1 MARKKNKKGFTLIEL
16 IVVIAIIGILSAVIV
31 PSYLGFVEKAKLTSD
46 KHELSEIVRAIEY
59 ANIMGPVKIEDV
71 EPKATVSVVIKD
83 NGLEIKIIGLDK
95 DNTSFQYIINAIYKA
110 KNNTEL
116 EGQVEVD
123 DGYTIIYYRNQSKN
137 YSTYDFATGSFGV
150 SATS

>member
-59 ANIMGPVKIEDV
+59 ANIMGPVQFEDGDAKVKVQVKIDDSGF
-71 EPKATVSVVIKD
+71 T
-83 NGLEIKIIGLDK
+83 LIIESSK
-95 DNTSFQYIINAIYKA
+95 EVSFQDIINAIYKA

-123 DGYTIIYYRNQSKN
+123 DDYTIIYYRNQSKN